1 MKKSNR
7 INDIGRLIKFIDNRI
22 VKVINKNLIRFNLTA
37 TQEKALWIIYH
48 GQRQGK
54 DVFQKD
60 IEKEL
65 DLSNPTV
72 TGIVKRLEEK
82 EMIKRIPS
90 SEDARYKCLTLT
102 ENGMDIIHECM
113 DFGVNYIEKKLTK
126 NMTEEELNT
135 LRTLLNRI
143 IDNMDEEN

>member
-1 MKKSNR
+1 M
-7 INDIGRLIKFIDNRI
+7 
-22 VKVINKNLIRFNLTA
+22 
-37 TQEKALWIIYH
+37 QEH
-48 GQRQGK
+48 SK

-60 IEKEL
+60 IEREL

-72 TGIVKRLEEK
+72 TGILKRLEEK

-102 ENGMDIIHECM
+102 DKGLDVIHECM

-126 NMTEEELNT
+126 DMTEEELNT
-135 LRTLLNRI
+135 LRTLLNKV
-143 IDNMDEEN
+143 IDNMDE

>member
-1 MKKSNR
+1 MKKCKR
-7 INDIGRLIKFIDNRI
+7 RNDIGLLIKLVDNRI
-22 VKVINKNLIRFNLTA
+22 KKAINKNLIRFNLTA
-37 TQEKALWIIYH
+37 TQEKVMGSIFRMQEH
-48 GQRQGK
+48 SK

-60 IEKEL
+60 IEREL

-72 TGIVKRLEEK
+72 TGILKRLEEK

-102 ENGMDIIHECM
+102 DKGLDVIHECM

-126 NMTEEELNT
+126 DMTEEELNT
-135 LRTLLNRI
+135 LRTLLNKV
-143 IDNMDEEN
+143 IDNMDE